1 MFSMALDMDPQD
13 VITVVA
19 LASFPGLHAQLLSL
33 AVQKA
38 LFILQAT
45 KAGCEGLGTR
55 LRLRDPR
62 AVGVA
67 RQFVQT
73 HFSPTKMK
81 LVKTNL
87 LDAKQG
93 R

>member
-1 MFSMALDMDPQD
+1 MFVYLEHCTVYFQCNSNSLSAAAIQDIQD
-13 VITVVA
+13 V
-19 LASFPGLHAQLLSL
+19 FHLSSSK
-33 AVQKA
+33 AV
-38 LFILQAT
+38 
-45 KAGCEGLGTR
+45 GHP

-67 RQFVQT
+67 RQFVQA

-81 LVKTNL
+81 LVKSNL